1 MTTKLHWTKAKEDGA
16 NYGDC
21 YRIEPGSII
30 TGYLCSG
37 DVEPSFVERHTTPGP
52 WSSLGQL
59 KAAHAAAGKF
69 YFSDGAVRFFGA
81 RFNEMIGGR
90 LLIDSVQ
97 PPYDSRQY
105 RVSVWSDD
113 GITNSRIGEFD
124 SLAAARRFARE
135 IIKAANE

>member
-1 MTTKLHWTKAKEDGA
+1 MERTLNVWETVRDED
-16 NYGDC
+16 YGDS
-21 YRIEPGSII
+21 YLVEPGFII
-30 TGYLCSG
+30 TGYLCRD
-37 DVEPSFVERHTTPGP
+37 DVERSFVERHAMPGP

-59 KAAHAAAGKF
+59 RAAHESAGKY
-69 YFSDGAVRFFGA
+69 YFSAGAVSFFSA
-81 RFNEMIGGR
+81 RFNEVLGGR

-124 SLAAARRFARE
+124 SLAAARRFACE